1 MPSRLKH
8 DHTDVKGAAPAL
20 PSPAVQRKVL
30 QALYG
35 DDPTQKESLFFSISS
50 LISPPPN
57 LYFFFGPMYTFQLV
71 SSCGSH
77 FPLLGGELMRFS
89 ITSQR
94 KGEGESNLTE
104 TDEVMPLLCHITAHA
119 HGAMMQ
125 TSLPLNPG
133 REACLRSPR
142 LKLFTLRRAKMLR

>member
-8 DHTDVKGAAPAL
+8 GHTDVTRAAPAL

-30 QALYG
+30 RALWG
-35 DDPTQKESLFFSISS
+35 DDPTQEESLFFSLPS
-50 LISPPPN
+50 LTSPPPN
-57 LYFFFGPMYTFQLV
+57 LYFFSGLVYTFQLV

-94 KGEGESNLTE
+94 KGEGESNLME
-104 TDEVMPLLCHITAHA
+104 TDEVMPL
-119 HGAMMQ
+119 
-125 TSLPLNPG
+125 
-133 REACLRSPR
+133 
-142 LKLFTLRRAKMLR
+142 